1 MIEWTIQKW
10 CFLYWRIFNLHYVS
24 FHTLLVFV
32 MNLDKSVKLSCS
44 AQVYPSESSQPD
56 TSVQLLILSRKST
69 HKIYNQCVFQ
79 ADTFKPKPKRLQ
91 HNVKDMK
98 ALPSMNKNCL
108 SSFEMLSAPAPVNDS
123 SAKVATL
130 HQRLTLTRLDGD
142 SAEENIPG
150 CQQKGIAQ
158 VTEVWTEK
166 TGSSSMYA
174 TIAILN
180 RLVVLDDFQ

>member
-1 MIEWTIQKW
+1 MNHPKMV
-10 CFLYWRIFNLHYVS
+10 FLVLENFQPALCLISYTACVCNEPRQTCQAELLCTGVS
-24 FHTLLVFV
+24 FRVFPARHV
-32 MNLDKSVKLSCS
+32 RAVADPLTKIHSQNLQSMCLPGK
-44 AQVYPSESSQPD
+44 Y
-56 TSVQLLILSRKST
+56 
-69 HKIYNQCVFQ
+69 
-79 ADTFKPKPKRLQ
+79 FKPKQKRLQ

-123 SAKVATL
+123 SAKVATI

-150 CQQKGIAQ
+150 CKQKDPAK

-174 TIAILN
+174 TIAIRN
-180 RLVVLDDFQ
+180 RIVVLDDFQ

>member
-1 MIEWTIQKW
+1 
-10 CFLYWRIFNLHYVS
+10 
-24 FHTLLVFV
+24 
-32 MNLDKSVKLSCS
+32 
-44 AQVYPSESSQPD
+44 
-56 TSVQLLILSRKST
+56 
-69 HKIYNQCVFQ
+69 
-79 ADTFKPKPKRLQ
+79 
-91 HNVKDMK
+91 
-98 ALPSMNKNCL
+98 
-108 SSFEMLSAPAPVNDS
+108 MLSAPAPVNDS